1 MDSDILRTSLLIRET
16 EEALLR
22 LYSTGELHGTVHT
35 CIGQEL
41 TGAIVCK
48 FLKKN
53 DWVFSNHRCHGHF
66 LSRTG
71 DVTGLIAEVMGKE
84 TGVCGG
90 RGGSQHLCKEGFFSN
105 GIQGGILPVATGAA
119 FAKKLRHD
127 NSISIAFIGDGT
139 LGEGVVYEVLNI
151 AAKWDLPLLI
161 VLENNQYAQST
172 HISET
177 LSGSISKRAQ
187 AFGMR
192 YAKSD
197 VWNWEHLIAETEE
210 LINYTRNQR
219 HPAFLQIDTYRLKAH
234 SKGDDLR
241 NIDEIEH
248 FNTIDPI
255 NVILRER
262 AAELETE
269 VAGVQERVN
278 DAIRKAKQ
286 ARSSPFYGAETQL
299 QSRSST
305 FHPLPSQG
313 SKIRLSRA
321 INKAFLEIMAL
332 DKNILFIGEDVKAP
346 YGGAFKISDGLSDSF
361 PEQVINTPISES
373 AIVGIGCGL
382 AMHGYCPFVEIM
394 FGDFLTLAFDQ
405 ILNHAA
411 KFRDM
416 YNDQVKVPLVIRTP
430 MGAGR
435 GYGPTHS
442 QTLEKHFMGI
452 PGLTILAI
460 NNLIDPAIVYKTLAK
475 QEEGPVLLI
484 ENKILYTK
492 SIRNAPLGFTSYA
505 SDDPFP
511 AVVVSPL
518 STNVDVVIFGYG
530 GLSDLL
536 VDVAEELFV
545 EHDVI
550 AQVICPLQIYP
561 FSVIPYI
568 KLVSKCKIA
577 IIVEEGQG
585 FAGFGSEVV
594 AQLTEILGKL
604 LPRTV
609 RIYPSSMA
617 IPSSKALENL
627 MIPGKDMLIERILKA
642 YISEA
647 EPQQ

>member
-1 MDSDILRTSLLIRET
+1 MDNDILRASLLIRKT

-41 TGAIVCK
+41 TGVIVCK

-66 LSRTG
+66 LSRTD

-90 RGGSQHLCKEGFFSN
+90 RGGSQHLCKGGFFSN
-105 GIQGGILPVATGAA
+105 GIQGGILPIATGVAL
-119 FAKKLRHD
+119 AKKLRHD
-127 NSISIAFIGDGT
+127 DTISIAFIGDGT

-192 YAKSD
+192 FTRSD
-197 VWNWEHLIAETEE
+197 VWNWKHLITETEE
-210 LINYTRNQR
+210 LINYTRNQG

-241 NIDEIEH
+241 SIDEIEH

-255 NVILRER
+255 NVILSEH
-262 AAELETE
+262 ATELAEE
-269 VAGVQERVN
+269 VAKVQERVN
-278 DAIRKAKQ
+278 EAIRKAKQ
-286 ARSSPFYGAETQL
+286 ARSSSFYGIEAQL
-299 QSRSST
+299 QPQSST
-305 FHPLPSQG
+305 FHSLPNQVP
-313 SKIRLSRA
+313 KIRLSRA
-321 INKAFLEIMAL
+321 INSAFLEIMAQ

-361 PEQVINTPISES
+361 PGQVINTPISES

-382 AMHGYCPFVEIM
+382 AMYGYRPFVEIM

-518 STNVDVVIFGYG
+518 STNVDAVIFGYG

-604 LPRTV
+604 LPRTI

>member
-1 MDSDILRTSLLIRET
+1 MEA
-16 EEALLR
+16 EEEVNIYA
-22 LYSTGELHGTVHT
+22 
-35 CIGQEL
+35 
-41 TGAIVCK
+41 K
-48 FLKKN
+48 
-53 DWVFSNHRCHGHF
+53 
-66 LSRTG
+66 G
-71 DVTGLIAEVMGKE
+71 D
-84 TGVCGG
+84 
-90 RGGSQHLCKEGFFSN
+90 FFSN
-105 GIQGGILPVATGAA
+105 GIQGGILPIATGVAL
-119 FAKKLRHD
+119 AKKLRHD
-127 NSISIAFIGDGT
+127 DTISIAFIGDGT

-192 YAKSD
+192 FTRSD
-197 VWNWEHLIAETEE
+197 VWNWKHLITETEE
-210 LINYTRNQR
+210 LINYTRNQG

-241 NIDEIEH
+241 SIDEIEH

-255 NVILRER
+255 NVILSEH
-262 AAELETE
+262 ATELAEE
-269 VAGVQERVN
+269 VAKVQERVN
-278 DAIRKAKQ
+278 EAIRKAKQ
-286 ARSSPFYGAETQL
+286 ARSSSFYGIEAQL
-299 QSRSST
+299 QPQSST
-305 FHPLPSQG
+305 FHSLPNQVP
-313 SKIRLSRA
+313 KIRLSRA
-321 INKAFLEIMAL
+321 INSAFLEIMAQ

-361 PEQVINTPISES
+361 PGQVINTPISES

-382 AMHGYCPFVEIM
+382 AMYGYRPFVEIM

-518 STNVDVVIFGYG
+518 STNVDAVIFGYG

-604 LPRTV
+604 LPRTI